1 MDLAVGERVLAPWVP
16 GEDDPQCPELEN
28 IFDSPWIRNWDQFE
42 TNQKLFGI
50 KSTFNE
56 DLYTT
61 KLERGPHMREF
72 EREAMRIAIEIEG
85 EETEDL
91 HLAEKRGFDLHDN
104 FDIDEEMRF
113 SSVLRGRGFDDSG
126 YEEEE
131 DIMLDSHNIET
142 FGDSSDS
149 HSRRSADLTS
159 LQGSVGVRIPSSSS
173 LVDNIPPFLATINLN
188 RSDFNDQARRLASEL
203 PSKSFPISDSES
215 RIQDDLLGEHRGS
228 SDAKEFAEKQ
238 SPSEDLQLSNSVDSH
253 SLLDDKIDAS
263 DKAGP
268 CEKRS
273 SSFEPSEGPASSK
286 VIGETHS
293 ANSHGQPGS
302 CASSNSDCVAAV
314 SASSGPGLSPSS
326 SMGSLSS
333 KKSTLNPHAKEFKLN
348 PNAKSFIPSQTAARP
363 PTPVSDGSFY
373 YQPQMSPVPHM
384 HMPVSFGIGPSFPGH
399 QPVILSQQVAPTQS
413 S

>member
-1 MDLAVGERVLAPWVP
+1 MWTHVL
-16 GEDDPQCPELEN
+16 
-28 IFDSPWIRNWDQFE
+28 
-42 TNQKLFGI
+42 GI
-50 KSTFNE
+50 
-56 DLYTT
+56 
-61 KLERGPHMREF
+61 
-72 EREAMRIAIEIEG
+72 
-85 EETEDL
+85 
-91 HLAEKRGFDLHDN
+91 
-104 FDIDEEMRF
+104 
-113 SSVLRGRGFDDSG
+113 
-126 YEEEE
+126 
-131 DIMLDSHNIET
+131 
-142 FGDSSDS
+142 
-149 HSRRSADLTS
+149 
-159 LQGSVGVRIPSSSS
+159 
-173 LVDNIPPFLATINLN
+173 DNIPPFLATINLN

-273 SSFEPSEGPASSK
+273 SSREPSESPASSK

>member
-1 MDLAVGERVLAPWVP
+1 
-16 GEDDPQCPELEN
+16 
-28 IFDSPWIRNWDQFE
+28 DS
-42 TNQKLFGI
+42 
-50 KSTFNE
+50 
-56 DLYTT
+56 
-61 KLERGPHMREF
+61 
-72 EREAMRIAIEIEG
+72 
-85 EETEDL
+85 
-91 HLAEKRGFDLHDN
+91 
-104 FDIDEEMRF
+104 
-113 SSVLRGRGFDDSG
+113 
-126 YEEEE
+126 
-131 DIMLDSHNIET
+131 
-142 FGDSSDS
+142 
-149 HSRRSADLTS
+149 
-159 LQGSVGVRIPSSSS
+159 
-173 LVDNIPPFLATINLN
+173 IPPFLATINLN
-188 RSDFNDQARRLASEL
+188 RSDFNDQARWLASEL

-215 RIQDDLLGEHRGS
+215 SIRSNYCKDQFPGHQIGASFFIFSDLGTCSTESKTICLGNTEE
-228 SDAKEFAEKQ
+228 A
-238 SPSEDLQLSNSVDSH
+238 PSEDLQLSNSVGKYALLSRCQLDSH

-268 CEKRS
+268 CEKCIS
-273 SSFEPSEGPASSK
+273 SREPSEGPASSK

-384 HMPVSFGIGPSFPGH
+384 HMPVSFG
-399 QPVILSQQVAPTQS
+399 
-413 S
+413 

>member
-16 GEDDPQCPELEN
+16 GKDDPQCPELEN

-56 DLYTT
+56 ELYTT

-91 HLAEKRGFDLHDN
+91 HLAE
-104 FDIDEEMRF
+104 
-113 SSVLRGRGFDDSG
+113 
-126 YEEEE
+126 
-131 DIMLDSHNIET
+131 
-142 FGDSSDS
+142 
-149 HSRRSADLTS
+149 
-159 LQGSVGVRIPSSSS
+159 
-173 LVDNIPPFLATINLN
+173 DNIPPFLATINLN

-348 PNAKSFIPSQTAARP
+348 PNAKSFIPSQTTGRP